1 MLNIKDPEAH
11 RLAKELAAVEGTTMT
26 EAVTSALRGA
36 LEEHDHQ
43 RRVKRELLLGIIAAA
58 RSRDDHPVTDP
69 FEDLYDPTTGLPR

>member
-36 LEEHDHQ
+36 LEEHDRQ
-43 RRVKRELLLGIIAAA
+43 RRVKRDLLLGIIASA
-58 RSRDDHPVTDP
+58 RGRGDHTVTAP
-69 FEDLYDPTTGLPR
+69 FEDLYDPATGLPR